1 MAIVLAAGLSAQ
13 AQQTTLPDASG
24 RTIGTVTTDSNGT
37 KTFRD
42 GSGRYAGDRVA
53 YGVSAAEW
61 AGPMAGFRRGLSE
74 TGFVEGRNV
83 GMTLGRRSV

>member
-1 MAIVLAAGLSAQ
+1 MTVTIGRRELLAARGAR
-13 AQQTTLPDASG
+13 AAGGD
-24 RTIGTVTTDSNGT
+24 
-37 KTFRD
+37 
-42 GSGRYAGDRVA
+42 AGDRVA

-83 GMTLGRRSV
+83 AITLGRRSV

>member
-1 MAIVLAAGLSAQ
+1 MRRRAFISLLGSAAAAWPLAAR
-13 AQQTTLPDASG
+13 AQQPTMPV
-24 RTIGTVTTDSNGT
+24 IGSL
-37 KTFRD
+37 
-42 GSGRYAGDRVA
+42 

-83 GMTLGRRSV
+83 AISLGRRSV

>member
-1 MAIVLAAGLSAQ
+1 MASHIGRRKFLATLLGGAAAWPLAARGQLA
-13 AQQTTLPDASG
+13 AMPV
-24 RTIGTVTTDSNGT
+24 IGSL
-37 KTFRD
+37 
-42 GSGRYAGDRVA
+42 

>member
-1 MAIVLAAGLSAQ
+1 MTANMKRREFITLLGGAAAWPLAAR
-13 AQQTTLPDASG
+13 AQQPTMPV
-24 RTIGTVTTDSNGT
+24 IGSL
-37 KTFRD
+37 
-42 GSGRYAGDRVA
+42 

-83 GMTLGRRSV
+83 AISLGRRSV

>member
-1 MAIVLAAGLSAQ
+1 MAARGARAA
-13 AQQTTLPDASG
+13 
-24 RTIGTVTTDSNGT
+24 
-37 KTFRD
+37 D
-42 GSGRYAGDRVA
+42 GDAGDRVA

-83 GMTLGRRSV
+83 AITLGRRSV